1 MLAARWKHC
10 PLGNDSTR
18 APRQIHTYMHIL
30 TSARTPHALVTAM
43 RNPIQALLLCALP
56 LIQRVASWS
65 DEPHMLIAYIAYE
78 NLNDNEKA
86 TIDRI
91 FAHSHDKDFDNIISA
106 ATWPDH
112 IKTPDPRRSHHSFP
126 FERSEILDI
135 FNDWHYVKTPYNPT
149 KVHLPPKHLYGHKGK
164 HNAAGI
170 TKHIYRTLVS
180 IKKKPKYGSYYS
192 YNFYLKYFIH
202 LFADIHQP
210 LHTLNF
216 FNGHLIN
223 GDKGGNDITVTYGG
237 LNGNIHYLCDSI
249 FNSRRKKW
257 PTVDVQKLKR
267 DATTLM
273 NSFPAHAFRSQ
284 LRIPRDKIAYIDT
297 IVHQAYELALE
308 YVYNKLPMHDLSKD
322 KIFPVSKMFVTQ
334 LKNVLN
340 HQMVLAGYRLAQYLK
355 DILENVPDDL

>member
-1 MLAARWKHC
+1 
-10 PLGNDSTR
+10 
-18 APRQIHTYMHIL
+18 
-30 TSARTPHALVTAM
+30 
-43 RNPIQALLLCALP
+43 
-56 LIQRVASWS
+56 
-65 DEPHMLIAYIAYE
+65 MLIAYIAYE

-91 FAHSHDKDFDNIISA
+91 FAQSHDKDFDNIISA

-112 IKTPDPRRSHHSFP
+112 IKTSDPRRFRQPIP

-149 KVHLPPKHLYGHKGK
+149 NMYLPPKHLYGHKGK

-170 TKHIYRTLVS
+170 SKHIYRTLVNV
-180 IKKKPKYGSYYS
+180 KKKPKHGSYYS

-216 FNGHLIN
+216 YNENLLN

-237 LNGNIHYLCDSI
+237 LTGNIHYLCDSI
-249 FNSRRKKW
+249 FNSRRKRW
-257 PTVDVQKLKR
+257 PTVDVQKLKK
-267 DATTLM
+267 DAINLM
-273 NSFPAHAFRSQ
+273 NFFPPRALRNE

-297 IVHQAYELALE
+297 IVNQAYELALE
-308 YVYNKLPMHDLSKD
+308 YVYNKLPMQHLSKE
-322 KIFPVSKMFVTQ
+322 KMFPVNRTFVTQ
-334 LKNVLN
+334 LKHILYR
-340 HQMVLAGYRLAQYLK
+340 QMVLAGYRLAEYLK
-355 DILENVPDDL
+355 DILDNVPDD